1 MGYWSGRDVRVEFR
15 PAPAGTGIV
24 FVRSDVEG
32 SPRIPADA
40 AHRIEMPRRT
50 TLRSGAVV
58 VEMVEHVLAALGGL
72 EIDNCE
78 VHVDQPEMPGLDG
91 SSLAFVEAIDGAG
104 IVVQDA
110 PRRVRSVVDYVRLA
124 GESAWIE
131 AWPSASG
138 ETVLYYELDYGPESS
153 IGRQTLQLTLTPE
166 TFRRELACCR
176 TFLLKAEADMLRAQ
190 GLGNRTTS
198 RDLLVFGEHGPIDN
212 ALRFPD
218 ECVRHK
224 MLDMV
229 GDLALA
235 GCELHGRF
243 IACRSGHRLNAEIVR
258 AVLEQEEVCR
268 LRRCA

>member
-1 MGYWSGRDVRVEFR
+1 
-15 PAPAGTGIV
+15 
-24 FVRSDVEG
+24 
-32 SPRIPADA
+32 
-40 AHRIEMPRRT
+40 
-50 TLRSGAVV
+50 
-58 VEMVEHVLAALGGL
+58 
-72 EIDNCE
+72 
-78 VHVDQPEMPGLDG
+78 
-91 SSLAFVEAIDGAG
+91 
-104 IVVQDA
+104 
-110 PRRVRSVVDYVRLA
+110 
-124 GESAWIE
+124 
-131 AWPSASG
+131 
-138 ETVLYYELDYGPESS
+138 
-153 IGRQTLQLTLTPE
+153 
-166 TFRRELACCR
+166 
-176 TFLLKAEADMLRAQ
+176 MLRAQ